1 MFEPFRE
8 VAWQLQNEADTQG
21 KAVSRPKPGSRR
33 EKRMGIEASVH
44 LFGVGAAR
52 QPIGH
57 GLKDAARS
65 VLGEFTGHV
74 ECTERLIQAL
84 QSCEKNDDLQINR
97 SRCSVCTEADTD
109 YQ

>member
-1 MFEPFRE
+1 
-8 VAWQLQNEADTQG
+8 VATSKRSRHAGKSGFKAKARKPQG
-21 KAVSRPKPGSRR
+21 KA
-33 EKRMGIEASVH
+33 MGIEASAH

-74 ECTERLIQAL
+74 EGTERLIQAL

-97 SRCSVCTEADTD
+97 SRCSVCTDADTD